1 MKQKKI
7 AALIGLSSL
16 LVLTSCD
23 TSSISESISDTVSN
37 ALPNLWVTL
46 AQLGAFLVMVFV
58 FFKFAYQPIQK
69 KLKARNEYVAK
80 NIKDSEQSK
89 TEAEKQNE
97 IASQNVKNS
106 RVQAQAILEDANK
119 TAQLSADKILAQAN
133 SDADSIRVQAEK
145 DAVER
150 EKKVDRDAH
159 DKIIKASIAASKEIL
174 GREINEEDNEKVVND
189 FLTKMDEEEKK
200 E

>member
-23 TSSISESISDTVSN
+23 TSSISESVSDTVSN

-58 FFKFAYQPIQK
+58 FFKFAYQPIKK

-80 NIKDSEQSK
+80 NIHDSEQSK
-89 TEAEKQNE
+89 TEAAKSNE
-97 IASQNVKNS
+97 IAAQNVKNS

-119 TAQLSADKILAQAN
+119 TAQLSADKIVAQAN
-133 SDADSIRVQAEK
+133 SDADSIRAQAEK